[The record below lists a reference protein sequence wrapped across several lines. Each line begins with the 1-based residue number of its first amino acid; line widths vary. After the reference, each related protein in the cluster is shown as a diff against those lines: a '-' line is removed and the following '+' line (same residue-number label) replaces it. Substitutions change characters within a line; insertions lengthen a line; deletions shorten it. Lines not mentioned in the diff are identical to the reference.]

1 MKPKYAIPYA
11 GPPIFL
17 HESLIHV
24 NDPETGMFATPDEAL
39 NAWNEEGIDSTQ
51 VKIMSP
57 SDEISVEGDITKNN
71 EPVFSDNKMEIIQK
85 LSEEVKDD
93 LKRRWNEEGT
103 ASKNLNNQ
111 IVDYFNKIISE
122 NPTARERID
131 IKVQFVAEGKNGGE
145 FVLDFSKDKENGP
158 YAKEGTIDDWNYYMR
173 LPAHLIE
180 KAVNNKLLW
189 ETLFLSCRWKANRK
203 PDQWNEHLMN
213 LFYDPDP
220 KRIGNIYKI
229 YDKMFK

>member
-1 MKPKYAIPYA
+1 MNNVFTNKTIVRNSIMDPKTFQLQLVNSKKEHLCCIIP
-11 GPPIFL
+11 
-17 HESLIHV
+17 
-24 NDPETGMFATPDEAL
+24 
-39 NAWNEEGIDSTQ
+39 
-51 VKIMSP
+51 
-57 SDEISVEGDITKNN
+57 
-71 EPVFSDNKMEIIQK
+71 FSIQ
-85 LSEEVKDD
+85 
-93 LKRRWNEEGT
+93 
-103 ASKNLNNQ
+103 
-111 IVDYFNKIISE
+111 DYFDKIISE
-122 NPTARERID
+122 NPIARERID

-145 FVLDFSKDKENGP
+145 FVLDFSKDKDHGP